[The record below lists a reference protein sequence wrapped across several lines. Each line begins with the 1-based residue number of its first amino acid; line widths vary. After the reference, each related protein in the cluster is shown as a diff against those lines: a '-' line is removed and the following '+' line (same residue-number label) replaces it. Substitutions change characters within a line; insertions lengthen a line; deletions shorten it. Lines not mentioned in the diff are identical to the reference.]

1 MKTMENTE
9 KFTTAR
15 RPYDP
20 PTLAMRHFSPQ
31 TTLSA
36 SNKDPLEDKDN
47 WIYGDL

>member
-1 MKTMENTE
+1 MKTMEKTE
-9 KFTTAR
+9 KLAAR

-20 PTLAMRHFSPQ
+20 PTLVMRHFSPQ